1 MCCTHGPH
9 CGLPL
14 LSLMPSL
21 PDAVASG
28 SGVPRLESPQIV
40 LHTPT
45 PSGAGST
52 PNPSPS
58 TVLLSSATHQGPST
72 ISLAT
77 TVDTSIPQGPVTK
90 STSISSSSMLPS
102 TFPHP
107 RNNSSTPETDE
118 GVETM
123 SLPASVIGG
132 MSSTTPP
139 ATMEER
145 TSSRGAAMLEWPF
158 MVGIAVGTFLL
169 VMIIIVTI
177 MLFLVV
183 CARRRRDARKL
194 PVSGEI
200 FTNVVTAANPET
212 VFGKA

>member
-1 MCCTHGPH
+1 
-9 CGLPL
+9 
-14 LSLMPSL
+14 
-21 PDAVASG
+21 
-28 SGVPRLESPQIV
+28 
-40 LHTPT
+40 
-45 PSGAGST
+45 
-52 PNPSPS
+52 
-58 TVLLSSATHQGPST
+58 
-72 ISLAT
+72 
-77 TVDTSIPQGPVTK
+77 
-90 STSISSSSMLPS
+90 
-102 TFPHP
+102 
-107 RNNSSTPETDE
+107 
-118 GVETM
+118 M
-123 SLPASVIGG
+123 SLPVSVIGG

-145 TSSRGAAMLEWPF
+145 TSSGGAAMLEWPF